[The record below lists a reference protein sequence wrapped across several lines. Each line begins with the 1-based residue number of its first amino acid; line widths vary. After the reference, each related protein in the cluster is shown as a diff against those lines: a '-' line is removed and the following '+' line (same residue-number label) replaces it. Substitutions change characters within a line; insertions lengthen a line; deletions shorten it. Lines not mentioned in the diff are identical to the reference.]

1 MGIKL
6 SWLWVLGFWAL
17 GMNNPILS
25 VIPIDVFKIVLV
37 LFLSFLIGLER
48 EERKISGRLTFGGVR
63 TYPLLGLVGYSLAFL
78 SSHQA
83 HLFTVGLGAIAG
95 LMMLSYWYKI
105 KSATENGVGVTSE
118 VVGLTTYIVGAIVYY
133 NYYWLASTLVVLSL
147 LLLELKSALEGLARR
162 FSAKDIAT
170 FTQFLLLTIVILP
183 ILPNQSFSQFQINPF
198 RTWLVVV
205 AVSTVSYASFLLQR
219 LVQGKGG
226 LALVAVLGGF
236 YSSTVTT
243 VALAKQS
250 ATDRSSTT
258 YVGGI
263 LMASGMMYLRLA
275 LLIYLFN
282 RALGSILLLPFLG
295 LSIGALLGGW
305 IWMLRGE
312 HKSASTATQQSNRN
326 PLELGTAFLFAFLF
340 LGIVILT
347 NYTLTYLG
355 KSGVLVLATI
365 MGVIDVDPFILGITQ
380 SAGNSTS
387 LAIAATAI
395 LIATASNNLAK
406 GVYALMF
413 GDRKTGKQS
422 CLFLIALAIAGVLP
436 IFYIWG

>member
-1 MGIKL
+1 
-6 SWLWVLGFWAL
+6 
-17 GMNNPILS
+17 
-25 VIPIDVFKIVLV
+25 
-37 LFLSFLIGLER
+37 
-48 EERKISGRLTFGGVR
+48 
-63 TYPLLGLVGYSLAFL
+63 
-78 SSHQA
+78 
-83 HLFTVGLGAIAG
+83 
-95 LMMLSYWYKI
+95 
-105 KSATENGVGVTSE
+105 
-118 VVGLTTYIVGAIVYY
+118 
-133 NYYWLASTLVVLSL
+133 
-147 LLLELKSALEGLARR
+147 
-162 FSAKDIAT
+162 
-170 FTQFLLLTIVILP
+170 
-183 ILPNQSFSQFQINPF
+183 
-198 RTWLVVV
+198 
-205 AVSTVSYASFLLQR
+205 
-219 LVQGKGG
+219 
-226 LALVAVLGGF
+226 
-236 YSSTVTT
+236 
-243 VALAKQS
+243 
-250 ATDRSSTT
+250 
-258 YVGGI
+258 
-263 LMASGMMYLRLA
+263 
-275 LLIYLFN
+275 LFN

-295 LSIGALLGGW
+295 LAIGALLGGW
-305 IWMLRGE
+305 IWMWRGE